1 MENLNNMNELEEM
14 RRELQA
20 LKQKVNE
27 RGVLNERLVRK
38 SIQDKM
44 SDIRR
49 TIYKL
54 GVVVLL
60 AIPLWIMIK
69 YMQNLSWPLTI
80 FTILMMVVSVCLDW
94 YINRIDVG
102 SMGED
107 LRETANRLV
116 EMKKRRSLQ
125 EKIACFVVVPV
136 WVVWLAYEFY
146 QKAPDHETGIIMIV
160 SMAIGLVIGGAV
172 GLSIFFKLQRKN
184 DEMIEQIEDLLKE
197 E

>member
-14 RRELQA
+14 RQQLQV
-20 LKQKVNE
+20 LKDKVE
-27 RGVLNERLVRK
+27 KQGVLNEQLVRK
-38 SIQDKM
+38 SVKDKM
-44 SDIRR
+44 KDIHH

-54 GVVVLL
+54 FAMVVLVTPVWL
-60 AIPLWIMIK
+60 LIK
-69 YMQNLSWPLTI
+69 YQQNLSWPLFI
-80 FTILMMVVSVCLDW
+80 FTLLMMYVSVFFDW
-94 YINRIDVG
+94 YINRMDVD
-102 SMGED
+102 SMGSD
-107 LRETANRLV
+107 LKETANRLV

-125 EKIACFVVVPV
+125 EKIACFVVIPV

-160 SMAIGLVIGGAV
+160 SMAIGLVIGGAI
-172 GLSIFFKLQRKN
+172 GLRIFLKWQHKN

>member
-14 RRELQA
+14 RHQLQV
-20 LKQKVNE
+20 LKDKVE
-27 RGVLNERLVRK
+27 KQGVLNEQLVRK

-44 SDIRR
+44 NDIRR

-54 GVVVLL
+54 IVVVIL

-69 YMQNLSWPLTI
+69 YMQNLSWLLTI

>member
-14 RRELQA
+14 RQQLQV
-20 LKQKVNE
+20 LKDKVE
-27 RGVLNERLVRK
+27 KQGVLNEQLVRK

-54 GVVVLL
+54 IVVVIL

-69 YMQNLSWPLTI
+69 YQQNLSWPVTI
-80 FTILMMVVSVCLDW
+80 FTILMMVVSVGFDL
-94 YINRIDVG
+94 YINRMDVG
-102 SMGED
+102 STGSD
-107 LRETANRLV
+107 LKETANRLV

-125 EKIACFVVVPV
+125 EKIACLVVVPI
-136 WVVWLAYEFY
+136 WLVWLGYEFY
-146 QKAPDHETGIIMIV
+146 QNAQDQESGIIMLI
-160 SMAIGLVIGGAV
+160 SMAIGVIIGGAF
-172 GLSIFFKLQRKN
+172 GLSIFFKMQRKN
-184 DEMIEQIEDLLKE
+184 DEMIEQINELLKE

>member
-60 AIPLWIMIK
+60 ALPLWIMIK

>member
-160 SMAIGLVIGGAV
+160 SMAIGLVIGGAFGV
-172 GLSIFFKLQRKN
+172 SIFLKWQRKN

>member
-1 MENLNNMNELEEM
+1 MENIENMNELEEM

-44 SDIRR
+44 NDIRR

-54 GVVVLL
+54 IVVVIL

-69 YMQNLSWPLTI
+69 YQQNLSWPLTI
-80 FTILMMVVSVCLDW
+80 FTILMMVVSVGFDW
-94 YINRIDVG
+94 YINRMDIG
-102 SMGED
+102 SMGSD

-116 EMKKRRSLQ
+116 EMKKHRSLQ
-125 EKIACFVVVPV
+125 EKIACLVVIPV
-136 WVVWLAYEFY
+136 WVIWLGYEFY
-146 QKAPDHETGIIMIV
+146 QNAADHESGIIMLV
-160 SMAIGLVIGGAV
+160 SLAIGGVIGGAI

>member
-14 RRELQA
+14 RHQLQV
-20 LKQKVNE
+20 LKDKVE
-27 RGVLNERLVRK
+27 KQGVLNEQLVRK

-44 SDIRR
+44 NDIRR

-54 GVVVLL
+54 IVVVIL

-69 YMQNLSWPLTI
+69 YMQNLSWLLTI

-160 SMAIGLVIGGAV
+160 SMAIGLVIGGAF

>member
-146 QKAPDHETGIIMIV
+146 QKAPDHVTGIIMIV
-160 SMAIGLVIGGAV
+160 SMAIGLVIGGAF

>member
-14 RRELQA
+14 RHQLQV
-20 LKQKVNE
+20 LKDKVE
-27 RGVLNERLVRK
+27 KQGVLNEQLVRK

-44 SDIRR
+44 NDIRR

-54 GVVVLL
+54 IVVVIL

-69 YMQNLSWPLTI
+69 YMQNLSWLLTI

-146 QKAPDHETGIIMIV
+146 QKAPDHVTGIIMIV
-160 SMAIGLVIGGAV
+160 SMAIGLVIGGAF